1 MQDEAQF
8 VFTHNLPDETFNVE
22 LEVFNSTGSR
32 IDLVKKKIGSQGI
45 ESLPLKW
52 VPAERQVKMKPG
64 VYIYRISATTK
75 VGKKSSSSGRLVFL
89 YR

>member
-1 MQDEAQF
+1 
-8 VFTHNLPDETFNVE
+8 
-22 LEVFNSTGSR
+22 

-45 ESLPLKW
+45 ESLPLEW
-52 VPAERQVKMKPG
+52 IPAERQVKMKPG

-75 VGKKSSSSGRLVFL
+75 DGKKSSGSGRLVFL